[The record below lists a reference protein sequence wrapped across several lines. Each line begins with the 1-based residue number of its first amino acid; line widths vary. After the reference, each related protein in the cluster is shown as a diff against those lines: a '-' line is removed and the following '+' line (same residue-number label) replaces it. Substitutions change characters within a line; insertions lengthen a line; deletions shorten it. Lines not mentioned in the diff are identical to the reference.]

1 MFFSLSLYIRPS
13 ASRAETGAAIPGQC
27 ARSGPK
33 SEDFQTSKSIE
44 KKAITTWT
52 RKLAFLLWHYYLSST
67 PGQNPR
73 FPRWQ
78 TLIFPPAV
86 RSSDGESNVP

>member
-13 ASRAETGAAIPGQC
+13 ATRAETGAAIPGQC

-44 KKAITTWT
+44 KKQ
-52 RKLAFLLWHYYLSST
+52 LLHG
-67 PGQNPR
+67 PEN
-73 FPRWQ
+73 
-78 TLIFPPAV
+78 
-86 RSSDGESNVP
+86 